1 MTSKAPMP
9 AAAEVN
15 EAHLTDDAKVVLGSY
30 CGMMIVGGT
39 LSFGL
44 VESRPTA
51 RGQAALDSC
60 VKAGYLVRSEPE
72 EGGVTYTVAAD
83 TLRFRKWIG
92 GALKRNPDLNF
103 KLVEKIAPAVA
114 TPSAGC

>member
-1 MTSKAPMP
+1 MTHSIEIND
-9 AAAEVN
+9 AA
-15 EAHLTDDAKVVLGSY
+15 LTDDAKVVLGSC
-30 CGMMIVGGT
+30 CGMMTVGGT

-51 RGQAALDSC
+51 RCQAALDSC
-60 VKAGYLVRSEPE
+60 VKAGYLVRSNPP

-83 TLRFRKWIG
+83 TTPFRRWIG

-103 KLVEKIAPAVA
+103 RLVEKISPASAA
-114 TPSAGC
+114 TTGC